1 MKMKEIC
8 EKTGLTERAV
18 RLYCERGLLSP
29 DTYTQNNR
37 EYLVFDER
45 DEKALHCIATLRA
58 ADFSLDEI
66 RTMQN
71 EPFLIEKTV
80 REHTA
85 KLMQESAEKLELCQK
100 LQAIEPQ
107 NLRDIVDLADELCR
121 NESHSNEPHSNISPL
136 KGQTFAEFCEQ
147 GGYCEDETLFYE
159 EDRLVRRG
167 QIFARCYVAYA
178 VIACLFSV
186 ARSQNFTSFLVSLG
200 LNILFLVCFVKGY
213 AWARVV
219 LAILQG
225 LGFFGDLRLLT
236 VIDYSQS
243 IGYWSLLILI
253 PLLLLDAVAVYFL
266 AFDKGVS
273 AYQYEK
279 RTDGDSYL

>member
-29 DTYTQNNR
+29 DTYTQNDR
-37 EYLVFDER
+37 EYLVFDEEDAR
-45 DEKALHCIATLRA
+45 ALQCIATLRA

-85 KLMQESAEKLELCQK
+85 RLMKECSEKLELCQA
-100 LQAIEPQ
+100 LQAIDSRR
-107 NLRDIVDLADELCR
+107 LRDILDLADELR
-121 NESHSNEPHSNISPL
+121 GEGQYSNVSPL
-136 KGQTFAEFCEQ
+136 KGPTFAEFCEQ
-147 GGYCEDETLFYE
+147 GGYCEDEALFYE
-159 EDRLVRRG
+159 EELLVHRG
-167 QIFARCYVAYA
+167 RIFARCYVVYD
-178 VIACLFSV
+178 VIAMLFSGLM
-186 ARSQNFTSFLVSLG
+186 AGNLPSFLLTVG
-200 LNILFLVCFVKGY
+200 LNALFLFYFLGGRT
-213 AWARVV
+213 WARVV
-219 LAILQG
+219 LAISHLLSF
-225 LGFFGDLRLLT
+225 LGNLYMLT
-236 VIDYSQS
+236 RIDYTSPLE
-243 IGYWSLLILI
+243 YWSLALFI
-253 PLLLLDAVAVYFL
+253 PLLLLNAVAVYFL

-279 RTDGDSYL
+279 LTGGDRYL

>member
-29 DTYTQNNR
+29 DTYTQNER
-37 EYLVFDER
+37 EYLVFSER

-71 EPFLIEKTV
+71 EPFLIEKLV

-85 KLMQESAEKLELCQK
+85 KLMKESAEKLELCQK

-107 NLRDIVDLADELCR
+107 KLRDIVDLADELR
-121 NESHSNEPHSNISPL
+121 REGPYSNVAPL
-136 KGQTFAEFCEQ
+136 KGPTFAEFCEQ

-159 EDRLVRRG
+159 EERLTRRG
-167 QIFARCYVAYA
+167 RIFSRCYVAYA
-178 VIACLFSV
+178 IVLCLLSV
-186 ARSQNFTSFLVSLG
+186 VRAQNFASFLLSVG
-200 LNILFLVCFVKGY
+200 LNILFLVFFVKGH

-219 LAILQG
+219 LAVLAG
-225 LGFFGDLRLLT
+225 LGLVGDLYSLMFN
-236 VIDYSQS
+236 DYSA
-243 IGYWSLLILI
+243 ILGYWLLLILI
-253 PLLLLDAVAVYFL
+253 PLLLLDAVTFYFL

-279 RTDGDSYL
+279 RTGDRYL

>member
-8 EKTGLTERAV
+8 ERTGLTERAV

-29 DTYTQNNR
+29 QTYTQNDR
-37 EYLVFDER
+37 EYLVFAER
-45 DEKALHCIATLRA
+45 DEQALRCIAILRA

-71 EPFLIEKTV
+71 EPFLIEKMV

-85 KLMQESAEKLELCQK
+85 KLMKESAEKMELCGR
-100 LQAIEPQ
+100 LQALDPAK
-107 NLRDIVDLADELCR
+107 LRDIVALAEELGR
-121 NESHSNEPHSNISPL
+121 EEPRSNVAPL

-147 GGYCEDETLFYE
+147 GGYCEDESLFWE

-167 QIFARCYVAYA
+167 RIFARCFGVYFG
-178 VIACLFSV
+178 IAALLS
-186 ARSQNFTSFLVSLG
+186 SLMSGSFEGFVLTLG
-200 LNILFLVCFVKGY
+200 LNLLFLIFFIKGHP
-213 AWARVV
+213 WARVV
-219 LAILQG
+219 LAVFQF
-225 LGFFGDLRLLT
+225 LGFFDDLYT
-236 VIDYSQS
+236 VTV
-243 IGYWSLLILI
+243 SLAASYQIWYLFLIYV
-253 PLLLLDAVAVYFL
+253 PLLAAEATACYFL

-279 RTDGDSYL
+279 RTGGDRYL